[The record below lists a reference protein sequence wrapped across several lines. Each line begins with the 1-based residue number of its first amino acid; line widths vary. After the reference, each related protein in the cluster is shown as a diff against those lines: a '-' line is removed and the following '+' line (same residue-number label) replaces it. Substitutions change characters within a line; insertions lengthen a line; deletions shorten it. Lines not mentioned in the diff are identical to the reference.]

1 MPSSAKC
8 HISRLAWMS
17 HTMRAERDRKMNL
30 VCGCTCPE
38 LSGVCEGN
46 EKDEEGKEKEGEEEG

>member
-1 MPSSAKC
+1 
-8 HISRLAWMS
+8 MS

-46 EKDEEGKEKEGEEEG
+46 EEDEEGKEKEGEEEG